1 MAKIGTFDILK
12 AMTDRNMDV
21 RLSTLDNITHLEL
34 KKGNTFIRI
43 GMSGDVLQ
51 GLAKG
56 KFVGGFL
63 IADAEQWKQIKEE
76 LDCRGAAGLQP

>member
-1 MAKIGTFDILK
+1 MAERGKIGTFDVLK
-12 AMTDRNMDV
+12 EMSERNMDV
-21 RLSTLDNITHLEL
+21 RLSTLDNITNLEL

-51 GLAKG
+51 GLAHG

-63 IADAEQWKQIKEE
+63 IADK
-76 LDCRGAAGLQP
+76 